1 MNLSKTK
8 MKFLYIDCETNGLP
22 SNYKAPFTNVSNWP
36 HAVQITFQLK
46 EDGVLIKHVN
56 SIIKPRVNM
65 IWSEETAK
73 HFHGITKEIA
83 ERDGRDILDV
93 LKELRECLHKADVVI
108 AHNMAFD
115 KTILLAEAVRLQK
128 EKRIGTQG
136 DIWLWPYSLASLCTM
151 ESTTTIVKALPITNG
166 KYKWPRLEELHQF
179 LFQTKFDK
187 PLHDSNNDV
196 ECLVKCHE
204 ELMRK
209 KLFV

>member
-1 MNLSKTK
+1 

-22 SNYKAPFTNVSNWP
+22 ASYKAPYTNVSNWP

-56 SIIKPRVNM
+56 SIIKPRANM
-65 IWSEETAK
+65 IWNEYTAK

-93 LKELRECLHKADVVI
+93 LTELRECLHKTDVVI

-115 KTILLAEAVRLQK
+115 KTILLAEAVRLQM
-128 EKRIGTQG
+128 EKRINDKG
-136 DIWLWPYSLASLCTM
+136 DKWLWPSSVATLCTM
-151 ESTTTIVKALPITNG
+151 ESTTNVVKMLPMTKG
-166 KYKWPRLEELHQF
+166 KYKWPRLEELHTF
-179 LFQTKFDK
+179 LFQTNFDK

-209 KLFV
+209 KLIV